1 MTIVYDM
8 VAGQFLEEEP
18 TKKENQHAPEIQ
30 REAVSLQLQPV
41 ENSSD
46 LNQKALPADLAY
58 QTFLLTE

>member
-18 TKKENQHAPEIQ
+18 TNKEIRHSSDIQH
-30 REAVSLQLQPV
+30 EAVSLQLQPV
-41 ENSSD
+41 ENSKD

-58 QTFLLTE
+58 QAFFTD

>member
-18 TKKENQHAPEIQ
+18 THKEDQQAPDIQ
-30 REAVSLQLQPV
+30 CKAVSLQLQLV